1 MKSLLIRLT
10 HGLYDQDIAPEER
23 ELVAQWH
30 AMKLL
35 IHEEGKYR
43 FASQYRAGT
52 ISLTQTAGA
61 YLQTIGES
69 IRDHFIDAANLMG
82 AANGDLVIA
91 QRLLGKRGG
100 PQAKVVLIAGR
111 SETFS
116 VAVVAQ
122 GSGGLVLQDIRT
134 SYPAGFALS
143 DLPDA
148 EIGSLYQINNQT
160 GKIAAYLGNLSDPK
174 VDEKIVLALYNKH
187 DAFEEDVLDQARQ
200 FPKEVDAA
208 LYPHRRDLRHL
219 PFCTIDPVT
228 AKDYDDAICYVPET
242 STLYVAIADVSEYV
256 QPFGAIDA
264 EAIYRSFSIYLPHR
278 SIPMLPRELSETLCS
293 LQGNVDRLAY
303 TFEMKIDPA
312 TYELESFELYESIIH
327 SHRRFTYEEIDA
339 FLEGNLHA
347 KTDKEAAVLA
357 YIPAL
362 NDLTHRLREERMKK
376 GYNFRSSELEMAIDK
391 DQNIVSTEFAVET
404 PSHAL
409 IEDCMLLANKAAASM
424 YERGVFRIHESPSPV
439 KLQSLYTELASIG
452 IFVEFQGSV
461 KEMITAIQAEAE
473 KRGLI
478 SEVDT
483 LIIRAQM
490 QARYAP
496 YNMGHFGLG
505 FDRYTHFTSPI
516 RRYSDLIVHRLLK
529 AIQANDTEEGSY
541 VLRNI
546 ESLCTSIS
554 EKEREASDI
563 EIRFHERKFARWA
576 ATVIGQTFKARVMH
590 TEDQIRAEIHDV
602 ITGAQVNVASQ
613 FGLMLFDDIV
623 VKIENVDLAT
633 AKISASFVSRIEKE
647 DMAYKSV
654 HDEPSME
661 SGFLAG
667 GMNE

>member
-10 HGLYDQDIAPEER
+10 HGLYDQDIATDER
-23 ELVAQWH
+23 PYVTEWH
-30 AMKLL
+30 QMKLL
-35 IHEEGKYR
+35 TFENSKYQ
-43 FASQYRAGT
+43 FASQYRAGI
-52 ISLTQTAGA
+52 ISLASEGGA
-61 YLQTIGES
+61 YLQTVGES
-69 IRDHFIDAANLMG
+69 IRDHFIDNANLAG

-100 PQAKVVLIAGR
+100 PQAKVIVIAGR
-111 SETFS
+111 SETYS
-116 VAVVAQ
+116 VAVVTMKN
-122 GSGGLVLQDIRT
+122 GYLSLQDIRT
-134 SYPAGFALS
+134 SHPARFALS
-143 DLPDA
+143 DLPETA
-148 EIGSLYQINNQT
+148 EGSLYQINNQT
-160 GKIAAYLGNLSDPK
+160 GTIAAYLGNLSDPT

-187 DAFEEDVLDQARQ
+187 DAFEDDVLAMARE
-200 FPKEVDAA
+200 FPKEVDAS
-208 LYPHRRDLRHL
+208 LYPSRKDLRHL

-256 QPFGAIDA
+256 KPFGAIDA

-293 LQGNVDRLAY
+293 LQGLVDRLAY
-303 TFEMKIDPA
+303 TFEMKINPT
-312 TYELESFELYESIIH
+312 TYEMDSFSLYESIIH

-339 FLEGNLHA
+339 FLEGNFTA
-347 KTDKEAAVLA
+347 QTDKEALVLA

-362 NDLTHRLREERMKK
+362 NLLTEKLREERMKK
-376 GYNFRSSELEMAIDK
+376 GYNFRSSELEMTLDEN
-391 DQNIVSTEFAVET
+391 QNILSTEFAVET

-424 YERGVFRIHESPSPV
+424 FERGVFRIHEPPRPL
-439 KLQSLYTELASIG
+439 KLQNLYTELASIG
-452 IFVEFQGSV
+452 IFIESQGSV
-461 KEMITAIQAEAE
+461 KETITAIQAEAE
-473 KRGLI
+473 KRGLV

-496 YNMGHFGLG
+496 YNSGHFGLG
-505 FDRYTHFTSPI
+505 FDHYTHFTSPI

-529 AIQANDTEEGSY
+529 AIQAHDTEEGSY

-576 ATVIGQTFKARVMH
+576 ESVIGQEFKARVMR
-590 TEDQIRAEIHDV
+590 TEDRLSAEIHDV
-602 ITGAQVNVASQ
+602 IIGAMVEVTSS
-613 FGLMLFDDIV
+613 FGLALFDDII
-623 VKIENVDLAT
+623 VKIETANLAT
-633 AKISASFVSRIEKE
+633 AKITASFVSRIEKE
-647 DMAYKSV
+647 ENEDNKSY
-654 HDEPSME
+654 
-661 SGFLAG
+661 
-667 GMNE
+667 